1 MKLMNITAAVLF
13 MTAILGCSGSSSKQN
28 VKMEKQLIQEKNYP
42 TTNNYPEADIADKV
56 MEEDFVNAYNNADKK
71 ELTAQNAIITSRD
84 WVVYNDNVG
93 RPLKRNRI
101 AVVTAQVEDRCF
113 LQHLFFQQDADGS
126 GYGKTYVSDL
136 YGWKEFDCSLK
147 K

>member
-1 MKLMNITAAVLF
+1 MKLTYVLAF
-13 MTAILGCSGSSSKQN
+13 SVFTTIISCNGTSSKQN
-28 VKMEKQLIQEKNYP
+28 VKMEKQLIDEKNYP
-42 TTNNYPEADIADKV
+42 KTNNYPEADRSDAD
-56 MEEDFVNAYNNADKK
+56 MEEDFVNAYNDSDKS

-84 WVVYNDNVG
+84 WVIYNDNLG

-101 AVVTAQVEDRCF
+101 AVVTAQIDNRCF

-126 GYGKTYVSDL
+126 SYGKTYVTDL